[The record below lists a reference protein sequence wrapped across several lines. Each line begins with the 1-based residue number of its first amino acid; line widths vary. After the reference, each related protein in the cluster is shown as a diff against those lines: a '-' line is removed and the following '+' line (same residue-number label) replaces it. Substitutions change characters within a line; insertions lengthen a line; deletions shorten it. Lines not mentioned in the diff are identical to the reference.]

1 MKDNYSLRDN
11 SEKLFDIVKQQNKD
25 IVIREDFSHVRNI
38 VRKAVFQGINC
49 YVKIGFTD
57 NMKNLFAF
65 TNNQLSPQ
73 TFHLPEYLLK
83 GDFTHSDIGF
93 SYIVIK
99 EVPGVSLYNSKKF
112 ELVSSKVVDIV
123 NEILEFP
130 DLNLP
135 RTEEHRKVLSNPK
148 GKKQYKE
155 QIKKRLNEYYED
167 SKYQYGKVFDRAT
180 ELLNMLIDS
189 DKYQLRTVH
198 GELNFHHIFTDDRGN
213 IWIIDWERI
222 SQAYPYYYDLAE
234 YIARLI
240 VSVEDGIELA
250 VTITDRVEIYDCA
263 QLDTFKF
270 CLYHRLLGTIW
281 EKSDWE
287 EELFIDGSYEKEIL
301 NIVES
306 IEVGSVDV

>member
-73 TFHLPEYLLK
+73 NFHLPQYLLK
-83 GDFTHSDIGF
+83 GEFTHSEISF
-93 SYIVIK
+93 SYIVVK
-99 EVPGVSLYNSKKF
+99 EVPGTSLYHSKKF
-112 ELVSSKVVDIV
+112 ELVSNRIVDVV

-135 RTEEHRKVLSNPK
+135 RTEKHRSILLTKE
-148 GKKQYKE
+148 GQGQYKE
-155 QIKKRLNEYYED
+155 QITNRLSEYYEN
-167 SKYQYGKVFDRAT
+167 SKYQYQKVFDRAIG
-180 ELLNMLIDS
+180 LLNTLIDS
-189 DKYQLRTVH
+189 GKFQVGTVH
-198 GELNFHHIFTDDRGN
+198 GELNFHHIFTDPDDD
-213 IWIIDWERI
+213 IWLIDWERI

-234 YIARLI
+234 YIARVM
-240 VSVEDGIELA
+240 VSVEGGIELA
-250 VTITDRVEIYDCA
+250 ETMIEKVEIGDNA
-263 QLDTFKF
+263 HLDTFKF

-281 EKSDWE
+281 EKSDSEREMFIDSASE
-287 EELFIDGSYEKEIL
+287 EEIFNIIEGIEI
-301 NIVES
+301 
-306 IEVGSVDV
+306 G